1 MRTLSFAPLVSGL
14 ERFHLLILIITLVI
28 IAPPP
33 TGPKFPFEGSD
44 KLLATANQS
53 VNEVTLQCHERT
65 IARENDRFKWLG
77 NGEQLTLPNTR
88 GSITVKRNERGS
100 GFYCC
105 EIYNSSSTMDDV
117 VVVFDTYCVTLVFRG
132 EPFFD
137 SRVSLY
143 LTLTPSTTYVCGP
156 HTTS

>member
-1 MRTLSFAPLVSGL
+1 MSY
-14 ERFHLLILIITLVI
+14 I

-33 TGPKFPFEGSD
+33 TGPDFPFEGSD
-44 KLLATANQS
+44 KLLATASQG
-53 VNEVTLQCHERT
+53 VNEVTLRCHEMT
-65 IARENDRFKWLG
+65 EARENDRFKWLG
-77 NGEQLTLPNTR
+77 NGEQLTMSDTQDNIL
-88 GSITVKRNERGS
+88 VERNEIGS

-105 EIYNSSSTMDDV
+105 EIYNSSSTTND

-143 LTLTPSTTYVCGP
+143 LTLTPQHNLCLWTPYYQLIRDVRSTCP
-156 HTTS
+156 RELEQASSAMD